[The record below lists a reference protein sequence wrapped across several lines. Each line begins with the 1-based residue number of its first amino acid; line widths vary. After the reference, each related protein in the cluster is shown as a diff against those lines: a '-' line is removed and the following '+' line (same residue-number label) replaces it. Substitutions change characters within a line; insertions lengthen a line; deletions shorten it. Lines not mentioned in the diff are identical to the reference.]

1 MQDENNIIAGDF
13 ITKPIYQTAPQTSLK
28 AFTNES
34 NNINTKL

>member
-1 MQDENNIIAGDF
+1 MQDENNIVAGDL
-13 ITKPIYQTAPQTSLK
+13 ITKPIYQTAQQSSFK